1 MAEELGKIEKP
12 EVKKFE
18 NKRKLYL
25 VPLLYSWEDAPAE
38 YIEKYTLYWQ
48 QVGEHISSLESK
60 IGEVRRIYH
69 ESITIAGEE
78 GLKVL
83 EKLSPS
89 SCQISRDKCQSGA
102 QVEAVEDT
110 ELAEES
116 MDWER
121 HLLMGFIS
129 RKVAQVISDFFT
141 EAMKKRY
148 EHIAKIIDETLKE
161 DEAALLFIREGH
173 RVQFPSDI
181 EVFSVAPPAL
191 DDIHRW
197 LRDRSTAD
205 MKTEEKPDEKSDR
218 EADKKTEEKADVKS
232 DRETDKKKKDKS
244 EEKSDKKA
252 GS

>member
-12 EVKKFE
+12 EAKKFE
-18 NKRKLYL
+18 NKRKLFL

-38 YIEKYTLYWQ
+38 YVEKFTLYWQ
-48 QVGEHISSLESK
+48 QVEEHIASLESK
-60 IGEVRRIYH
+60 IGEVNRIYH

-89 SCQISRDKCQSGA
+89 SCKITKGKCQSGA
-102 QVEAVEDT
+102 QVEAVEDA

-121 HLLMGFIS
+121 HLLIGFIS

-141 EAMKKRY
+141 EALKKRY

-197 LRDRSTAD
+197 LRDSSRAEEQAEETEKEEE
-205 MKTEEKPDEKSDR
+205 KTEATEETEAETASDEEADEKSD
-218 EADKKTEEKADVKS
+218 EKA
-232 DRETDKKKKDKS
+232 
-244 EEKSDKKA
+244 
-252 GS
+252 GPG